1 MMRKTL
7 LVLLASVLLW
17 PASAQEN
24 HNFEVSK
31 HLDIFNSLYRELDL
45 YYVDTLEAKKAV
57 GNAILY
63 MLDRL
68 DPYTQYYPEEETR
81 DLKEM
86 TTGKYAGIGSPIL
99 YRKDL
104 DRCVFSS
111 PYEGMPAAKAG
122 VRTGDVIMS
131 IDGRDVGGRGASSVA
146 DYTSS
151 VSASLRG
158 ESGTTLLLKVK
169 RAGTGKMQTFKIVR
183 QTIERP
189 SVPYYGLLRDTI
201 GYVLLTSYT
210 DNTARD
216 LRLAVVNLKQRGARR
231 LVLDLRGNP
240 GGLMREAISVVGSF
254 VPRGTMVLRTQGKVE
269 ELNKTF
275 KTTVEP
281 LDLEIPMA
289 VLVNYGTASAAEIT
303 SGALQDYDRAIVVG
317 QRTYGKG
324 LVQEPRELPYGAILK
339 LTTSKYFIPSG
350 RCVQAYD
357 FKNRNADGMPR
368 HLPDSLSKE
377 FFTAAGRLV
386 RDGGGITPDVV
397 VAPDS
402 LPYFVSYLEA
412 SDVFFD
418 FCATYRNEHE
428 SIAPASEFVL
438 SDADYEAFIEFVKKS
453 NFSYESRSLQMLSLL
468 RRMAQAEGC
477 EAGAAVVF
485 DSLEN
490 CLRRDVEAELRFH
503 KADIVAQLEMTIVE
517 NYYYERGVAEYLLRD
532 DKELGEALRV
542 LCDEAAY
549 RRLLSGVPEP

>member
-1 MMRKTL
+1 ML
-7 LVLLASVLLW
+7 LVLLSSVLLW

-86 TTGKYAGIGSPIL
+86 TTGKYAGIGSPIV

-146 DYTSS
+146 DYTSA

-169 RAGTGKMQTFKIVR
+169 RAGTGKLQTFKILR

-189 SVPYYGLLRDTI
+189 SVPYYGLLQDTI

-240 GGLMREAISVVGSF
+240 G
-254 VPRGTMVLRTQGKVE
+254 
-269 ELNKTF
+269 
-275 KTTVEP
+275 
-281 LDLEIPMA
+281 
-289 VLVNYGTASAAEIT
+289 
-303 SGALQDYDRAIVVG
+303 
-317 QRTYGKG
+317 
-324 LVQEPRELPYGAILK
+324 
-339 LTTSKYFIPSG
+339 
-350 RCVQAYD
+350 
-357 FKNRNADGMPR
+357 
-368 HLPDSLSKE
+368 
-377 FFTAAGRLV
+377 
-386 RDGGGITPDVV
+386 
-397 VAPDS
+397 
-402 LPYFVSYLEA
+402 
-412 SDVFFD
+412 
-418 FCATYRNEHE
+418 
-428 SIAPASEFVL
+428 
-438 SDADYEAFIEFVKKS
+438 
-453 NFSYESRSLQMLSLL
+453 
-468 RRMAQAEGC
+468 
-477 EAGAAVVF
+477 
-485 DSLEN
+485 
-490 CLRRDVEAELRFH
+490 
-503 KADIVAQLEMTIVE
+503 
-517 NYYYERGVAEYLLRD
+517 
-532 DKELGEALRV
+532 
-542 LCDEAAY
+542 
-549 RRLLSGVPEP
+549 

>member
-7 LVLLASVLLW
+7 LVLLASLVLW

-45 YYVDTLEAKKAV
+45 YYVDTLEAKEAV

-86 TTGKYAGIGSPIL
+86 TTGKYAGIGSPIM

-111 PYEGMPAAKAG
+111 PYEGMPAAAAG
-122 VRTGDVIMS
+122 VRSGDVIMN

-146 DYTSS
+146 DYTSA
-151 VSASLRG
+151 VSAALRG

-169 RAGTGKMQTFKIVR
+169 RAGTGKMHSFKIVR

-189 SVPYYGLLRDTI
+189 SVPYYTLLRDSI
-201 GYVLLTSYT
+201 GYVQLTSYT
-210 DNTARD
+210 DNTTRD

-240 GGLMREAISVVGSF
+240 GGLMREAVSVVGSF
-254 VPRGTMVLRTQGKVE
+254 LPRGTMVLRTQGKVE
-269 ELNKTF
+269 ELNRTF

-289 VLVNYGTASAAEIT
+289 VLVNYNTASAAEIT
-303 SGALQDYDRAIVVG
+303 SGALQDYDRAVVVG

-324 LVQEPRELPYGAILK
+324 LVQEPRELPYGTILK

-377 FFTAAGRLV
+377 FFTAAGRTV

-397 VAPDS
+397 VVPDS
-402 LPYFVSYLEA
+402 LPYFVNYLEV

-418 FCATYRNEHE
+418 FCAAYRNKHE
-428 SIAPASEFVL
+428 SIASASEFAL
-438 SDADYEAFIEFVKKS
+438 SDSDYEDFIIFVKKS
-453 NFSYESRSLQMLSLL
+453 DFSYESRSMQMLPLL
-468 RRMAQAEGC
+468 RRMASAEGY
-477 EAGAAVVF
+477 EAEAVAAF
-485 DSLEN
+485 DSLES

-503 KADIVAQLEMTIVE
+503 KAVIVARLEQAIVE
-517 NYYYERGVAEYLLRD
+517 NYYYERGLSERLLLD
-532 DKELGEALRV
+532 DKDLDEALRV
-542 LCDEAAY
+542 LCDDAAY
-549 RRLLSGVPEP
+549 RKILSGVPEP